1 MVEALSGRRIAGIVV
16 SGLAVPVALLAGG
29 GTAALSGWAFWVA
42 LAVGLAILAGGLL
55 LGREQRNDTEK
66 NALSPE
72 DAMSLMAFEKSADPI
87 LVATM
92 EGFCACN
99 EAAVR
104 FLRARSRS
112 DIVGIQPSALSPATQ
127 PDGRSSQETA
137 VQYITTAA
145 RDGFVRFDW
154 FHRRL
159 DGSLVPVEVTLVACK
174 QGGKDYVITYWK
186 DLTVL
191 QEERQRSHKL
201 AEEVSE
207 LANRS
212 ATMAAG
218 MQTVAHTLSG
228 LSQQGEEKMEQATVS
243 ANQVS
248 ADTQAVATA
257 TGQLAGSINEIAQRI
272 SDAASISNKAADETG
287 RADAMVQG
295 LAETA
300 SKIGTVVKLIQDIAS
315 QTNLLALN
323 ATIEAARAGEAG
335 KGFAVVAGEVK
346 NLANQTAKATE
357 DITGQI
363 SLVQDQTRQTV
374 EAIKNIGLVITQV
387 REISSAI
394 AAGTEQQG
402 ATTHDIAQRV
412 RSVAD
417 STRMVAAHIDA
428 VAHAASKS
436 GEMSAEVLSSANN
449 LSGTFDLL
457 KTKVK
462 EFASTGVR

>member
-1 MVEALSGRRIAGIVV
+1 MVESLSGRRFAGTMV
-16 SGLAVPVALLAGG
+16 SALAIPAALLAAS
-29 GTAALSGWAFWVA
+29 GTSALTGWAFW
-42 LAVGLAILAGGLL
+42 LAMVVGLAILAAGLL
-55 LGREQRNDTEK
+55 LGREKRSAPAESG
-66 NALSPE
+66 LSAE
-72 DAMSLMAFEKSADPI
+72 EAMSLMAFEKSADPI

-92 EGFCACN
+92 DGFCACN
-99 EAAVR
+99 DAAIR
-104 FLRARSRS
+104 FLRAGSRK
-112 DIVGIQPSALSPATQ
+112 DIIGIQPSALSPTTQ
-127 PDGRSSQETA
+127 PDGRSSQEAA
-137 VQYITTAA
+137 VQYITKAVK
-145 RDGFVRFDW
+145 DGFVRFDW
-154 FHRRL
+154 YHRRL
-159 DGSLVPVEVTLVACK
+159 DGSLVPVEVTLVAC
-174 QGGKDYVITYWK
+174 QEGGKAYVITYWK
-186 DLTVL
+186 DLSVL

-201 AEEVSE
+201 AQEVSD
-207 LANRS
+207 LAGKSAAMAEGMRS
-212 ATMAAG
+212 TA
-218 MQTVAHTLSG
+218 VSLSN
-228 LSQQGEEKMEQATVS
+228 LSQQGGEKMEQATAS

-272 SDAASISNKAADETG
+272 GEAAAISNRAADETG
-287 RADAMVQG
+287 RADTMVQG

-363 SLVQDQTRQTV
+363 ALVQDQTRQTV
-374 EAIKNIGLVITQV
+374 EAIKNIGVVISQV

-417 STRMVAAHIDA
+417 GTRMVATHIDT
-428 VAHAASKS
+428 VAAAAAKS
-436 GEMSAEVLSSANN
+436 GVMSAEVLASANS

-457 KTKVK
+457 EGKVK
-462 EFASTGVR
+462 EFAATDRR

>member
-1 MVEALSGRRIAGIVV
+1 MVEASSGRRVAGVV
-16 SGLAVPVALLAGG
+16 VCGLAVPAALLAASGPSV
-29 GTAALSGWAFWVA
+29 LSGWAFWLA
-42 LAVGLAILAGGLL
+42 LVVGLAILAGGLL
-55 LGREQRNDTEK
+55 LGREERNDTAK
-66 NALSPE
+66 NAPSP
-72 DAMSLMAFEKSADPI
+72 DDVLSLMAFDKSADPI
-87 LVATM
+87 LIATM
-92 EGFCACN
+92 DGFRACN
-99 EAAVR
+99 DAAVR

-112 DIVGIQPSALSPATQ
+112 DIVGIQPSALSPTTQ
-127 PDGRSSQETA
+127 PDGRSSREVA
-137 VQYITTAA
+137 VQYITKAA

-154 FHRRL
+154 YHRRL
-159 DGSLVPVEVTLVACK
+159 DGSLVPVEVTLVACQ

-191 QEERQRSHKL
+191 QDERQRSHKL

-207 LANRS
+207 LAGRS
-212 ATMAAG
+212 AVMADG
-218 MQTVAHTLSG
+218 MQTIAHSLSS
-228 LSQQGEEKMEQATVS
+228 LAQQGEEKMEQATVS

-248 ADTQAVATA
+248 ADTQAVAAA
-257 TGQLAGSINEIAQRI
+257 TGQLASSINEIAQQI
-272 SDAASISNKAADETG
+272 DKAAGISNKAADETE
-287 RADAMVQG
+287 RADSMVQG

-300 SKIGTVVKLIQDIAS
+300 SKIGAVIKLIQDIAS

-363 SLVQDQTRQTV
+363 SMVQDQTKQTV
-374 EAIKNIGLVITQV
+374 EAIKNIGLVISQV

-394 AAGTEQQG
+394 VASTEQQE

-417 STRMVAAHIDA
+417 STRLVAAHIDA
-428 VAHAASKS
+428 VAHTASKS
-436 GEMSAEVLSSANN
+436 GEMSTQVLSSANDLN
-449 LSGTFDLL
+449 GTFELL

-462 EFASTGVR
+462 EFAASDAR